1 MRHRIHTL
9 RKAKYYR
16 ARDTTLQVRK
26 TAKIMFP
33 FLGVF
38 LIEDELR
45 NEAKETI
52 RIKGV
57 TENKS

>member
-33 FLGVF
+33 FLY
-38 LIEDELR
+38 LNP